1 MSDKYKYID
10 KDSLYVYPDTD
21 VLKNK
26 AGITNYDELVLFESI
41 AVQKRL
47 IELQKK
53 PFDVKKFIRSIKDS

>member
-47 IELQKK
+47 M
-53 PFDVKKFIRSIKDS
+53 